1 MRVSGRGSGRQRP
14 PTSCEKVAAR
24 AASRR
29 VATFMVREIAPRGHA
44 GGPRGNVQ
52 MTGRRAIDL
61 AMLGASMFA
70 LAAGTAHAQQRMFDL
85 PEGRA
90 SDTLPALAM
99 QSGLQIIAP
108 SEQLRGKRTPR
119 LTGAHDAREMLRHII
134 QGTGLA
140 IVSDRADII
149 ILRDSAPKKMAVA
162 ATFRPVALAQA
173 QIPGT
178 VSDSPTSALPAK
190 DQKPDPESEIVVI
203 GSQIKGAKI
212 TGALPVNVVG
222 TEQIE
227 AVAAV
232 SGADLFRS
240 IPQLG
245 GVTFNEQVLGG
256 GNANA
261 ARGDVSTVS
270 LRGLGQGNTLL
281 LINGRRTV
289 LHPTSQAITGVVD
302 SGVPTFG
309 YNANTIPVGAIE
321 RVEVL
326 RDGAA
331 ALYGS
336 DAVAGVVNDVLKSDF
351 QGANFDAQY
360 GGAEGTNLREFQING
375 LVGTNFNE
383 GRGNISL
390 FAGYAQKSRLY
401 LRDQDYTASVDRR
414 GSVAGTSFADV
425 TAFNGTGTSTPWGT
439 FRASGTG
446 IITSNGVPITNA
458 SRQFHNQPTGNAGCR
473 VSAGTP
479 GVCYDDGN
487 GTTEMATV
495 DSNLRFNAP
504 ATFSDLTTQPSVKRI
519 NLFSFLNYEL
529 TDDVKFFGEAG
540 MYRGKTDATVGS
552 GGSLANIPI
561 TVAANAYW
569 NPLGPVGSPNRLPGL
584 NIPAAGLPV
593 TISSLNYVDAGTRQ
607 VQVTNYQYR
616 FLGGLKGNVGS
627 WNWETAGLY
636 TWATAKD
643 VADGL
648 SNTALQAAI
657 NKTTPDAYNPFNG
670 GNPANPSIGDSTA
683 NNQAAIDSFRI
694 KATRSTRTT
703 LALWD
708 FKVSNAR
715 LLELWGGNNVGIA
728 AGIEYRREGYR
739 DNRDARQGGIAGVDT
754 TYTDAVTGIFYG
766 SDLAGASPSPDVRGK
781 RNVKSAYAE
790 LGIPIVS
797 AEMEIPLIR
806 SLDFQ
811 LAGRYED
818 YSDVGS
824 VAKPKIAGSWELLQG
839 MRLRGSWS
847 QGFRAPNLE
856 VINTSTLD
864 RVNTGLDYVL
874 CEADLRAR
882 RIGNFSQCNRNI
894 SVLRRSGGNQ
904 NLKPEESESWS
915 FGAVFTP
922 PLPDG
927 LGDVTFTVDRWR
939 IRQKNVVGLLD
950 YQNGLNL
957 DYLLRAQGSSNPN
970 VIRRAPTADDIATA
984 AGTGLAPVGEL
995 LYVVANFENL
1005 LPVTVQ
1011 GIDFNL
1017 DYRLRDTA
1025 VGNFS
1030 FNVNAARLISYYVDA
1045 PAGVQQVIEG
1055 RSAGL
1060 VNAGVPI
1067 QSGGDVVGR
1076 DGQPRWRISGTATW
1090 SSGPVT
1096 IGAFTQFVDDVY
1108 ENAVRD
1114 AATNAFVVKGQ
1125 TTVNLYAQYTFDQP
1139 GLMDRTTIQIGA
1151 RNIFDKDPP
1160 LASGGY
1166 LSNVYQPQAR
1176 YWYTSIKKS
1185 F

>member
-1 MRVSGRGSGRQRP
+1 MTRNR
-14 PTSCEKVAAR
+14 AAR
-24 AASRR
+24 AALLG
-29 VATFMVREIAPRGHA
+29 AT
-44 GGPRGNVQ
+44 
-52 MTGRRAIDL
+52 
-61 AMLGASMFA
+61 MLG
-70 LAAGTAHAQQRMFDL
+70 LWAGEAQAQQRMFDL
-85 PEGRA
+85 PEGKVA
-90 SDTLPALAM
+90 KTLPVFAM

-108 SEQLRGKRTPR
+108 SERLGNIRTPR
-119 LTGAHDAREMLRHII
+119 LVGAHDARETLKRMI

-140 IVSDRADII
+140 IASDRNDVI
-149 ILRDSAPKKMAVA
+149 ILRDPNMRAKAGAPQQA
-162 ATFRPVALAQA
+162 AFRPVVLAQA
-173 QIPGT
+173 EIPGT
-178 VSDSPTSALPAK
+178 VSDSPTSALPAA
-190 DQKPDPESEIVVI
+190 DQAPDPQSDIVVV
-203 GSQIKGAKI
+203 GSQIKGARI

-222 TEQIE
+222 AEQME

-289 LHPTSQAITGVVD
+289 LHPTSQAITGVID

-309 YNANTIPVGAIE
+309 YNSNTIPVGGLE

-336 DAVAGVVNDVLKSDF
+336 DAVAGVVNNVLKSKF
-351 QGANFDAQY
+351 NGANLDAQY
-360 GGAEGTNLREFQING
+360 GLAEGTNLREFTVNG
-375 LVGTNFNE
+375 LAGKDFNE
-383 GRGNISL
+383 GRGNVSL
-390 FAGYAQKSRLY
+390 FAGYAQKSKLY
-401 LRDQDYTASVDRR
+401 LRDQDYTANVDRR
-414 GSVAGTSFADV
+414 SSVAGTSFAGV
-425 TAFNGTGTSTPWGT
+425 NAFNGTSTSTPWGT
-439 FRASGTG
+439 FRATG
-446 IITSNGVPITNA
+446 AGVITSNGVALTNA
-458 SRQFHNQPTGNAGCR
+458 SRQFHNQPTSSAGCR
-473 VSAGTP
+473 VATGTP

-495 DSNLRFNAP
+495 DSNLRFDAP
-504 ATFSDLTTQPSVKRI
+504 GTFEDLTTQASVRRI
-519 NLFSFLNYEL
+519 NLFGFLNYDL
-529 TDDVKFFGEAG
+529 TDDISYFGEAG
-540 MYRGKTDATVGS
+540 FYRGKTEATVGS

-569 NPLGPVGSPNRLPGL
+569 NPLGAVGSPNRLPGL

-593 TISSLNYVDAGTRQ
+593 SISALNYVDVGPRT
-607 VQVTNYQYR
+607 VEVTNYQYR
-616 FLGGLKGNVGS
+616 FLGGLKGAIGG

-636 TWATAKD
+636 TWATARD

-648 SNTALQAAI
+648 SNTLLQQAI
-657 NKTTPDAYNPFNG
+657 NKTTSDAYNPFNG
-670 GNPANPSIGDSTA
+670 GDPANPSIGDTSI
-683 NNQAAIDSFRI
+683 NNQATIDSFKI
-694 KATRSTRTT
+694 KATRRTRTS
-703 LALWD
+703 LALAD
-708 FKVSNAR
+708 LKISNNH
-715 LLELWGGNNVGIA
+715 LLEIWGGLNIGLA
-728 AGIEYRREGYR
+728 AGIEYRREFYN
-739 DNRDARQGGIAGVDT
+739 DNRDARQGGIAGTDT

-766 SDLAGASPSPDVRGK
+766 SDLAGASPSPDVLGK

-790 LGIPIVS
+790 LAVPIVS
-797 AEMEIPLIR
+797 PDMEIPLVR

-824 VAKPKIAGSWELLQG
+824 VAKPKIAGSWDLLEG
-839 MRLRGSWS
+839 MKLRGSWS

-864 RVNTGLDYVL
+864 RVNTGIDYVL

-882 RIGNFSQCNRNI
+882 RIANFSQCARSI
-894 SVLRRSGGNQ
+894 SVLRRSGGNP
-904 NLKPEESESWS
+904 NLKPEQSESWS
-915 FGAVFTP
+915 FGAVLTP
-922 PLPDG
+922 PLPYG
-927 LGDVTFTVDRWR
+927 LGNVTFTVDRWR

-970 VIRRAPTADDIATA
+970 VVRRAPTADDVALA

-995 LYVVANFENL
+995 LYVIANFENL

-1017 DYRLRDTA
+1017 DYRLRDTS

-1030 FNVNAARLISYYVDA
+1030 LNVNASRLISYVVDA
-1045 PAGVQQVIEG
+1045 PTGVQQVIEG
-1055 RSAGL
+1055 RAAGL

-1067 QSGGDVVGR
+1067 QGGGDVVGR
-1076 DGQPRWRISGTATW
+1076 DGQPRWRIAATFSW
-1090 SSGPVT
+1090 QSGPVT
-1096 IGAFTQFVDDVY
+1096 IGAFTQFIDDVY

-1125 TTVNLYAQYTFDQP
+1125 TTVNLYGQYTFEN
-1139 GLMDRTTIQIGA
+1139 GMMDGTTIQIGA

-1160 LASGGY
+1160 LSSAGY
-1166 LSNVYQPQAR
+1166 LSSVYQPQAR
-1176 YWYTSIKKS
+1176 YWYTSIKKA